1 MKKKM
6 SKKMMKER
14 VKDFMIDFKS
24 VMKDEGKEA
33 ITAWAVGSSLLSI
46 ARILKK

>member
-1 MKKKM
+1 MKKNKLN
-6 SKKMMKER
+6 KER
-14 VKDFMIDFKS
+14 IKDFITDFKS